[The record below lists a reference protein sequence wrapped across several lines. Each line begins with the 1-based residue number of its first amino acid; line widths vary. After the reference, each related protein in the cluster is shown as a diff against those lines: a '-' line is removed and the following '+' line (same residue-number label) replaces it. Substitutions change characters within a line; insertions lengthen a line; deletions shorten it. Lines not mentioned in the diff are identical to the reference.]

1 MRWMMTILLAGLL
14 LSAACASMPSQ
25 LGYQYWDRPDTS
37 EVDFAAD
44 QAACASMSQGPTSIV
59 ASRGNVMRMEV
70 NETYFLECM
79 RGRGWEL
86 R

>member
-1 MRWMMTILLAGLL
+1 MRWSMTILVVGLL
-14 LSAACASMPSQ
+14 LSAACATMPSQ
-25 LGYQYWDRPDTS
+25 LGYQYWDRPDGS

-44 QAACASMSQGPTSIV
+44 QAACTSMSQGPASIV
-59 ASRGNVMRMEV
+59 SSRGNVMRMEV
-70 NETYFLECM
+70 NETAFLECM

>member
-1 MRWMMTILLAGLL
+1 MRWMMTILVAGLL
-14 LSAACASMPSQ
+14 LSAACATMPSQ
-25 LGYQYWDRPDTS
+25 LGYQFWDRPDAS

-44 QAACASMSQGPTSIV
+44 RAACASMSQGPASIV

-70 NETYFLECM
+70 NETAFLECM

>member
-1 MRWMMTILLAGLL
+1 MRWMMTILVAGLL
-14 LSAACASMPSQ
+14 LSAACATMPSQ
-25 LGYQYWDRPDTS
+25 LGYQYWDRPDGS
-37 EVDFAAD
+37 GVDFAAD
-44 QAACASMSQGPTSIV
+44 QAACTSISQGPTSIV

-70 NETYFLECM
+70 NETSFLACM

>member
-1 MRWMMTILLAGLL
+1 MRWMMTILVVGLL

-25 LGYQYWDRPDTS
+25 LGYQYWDRPDGS
-37 EVDFAAD
+37 DVDFAAD
-44 QAACASMSQGPTSIV
+44 QLACTSMSQGPASIV

-70 NETYFLECM
+70 NETSFLACM

>member
-25 LGYQYWDRPDTS
+25 LGYQYWDRPDGS

-44 QAACASMSQGPTSIV
+44 QAACSSMSQGPTSIV

>member
-1 MRWMMTILLAGLL
+1 MRWMMTILVAGLL

-25 LGYQYWDRPDTS
+25 LGYQYWDRPDGS

-44 QAACASMSQGPTSIV
+44 QAACSSMSQGPTSIV

-70 NETYFLECM
+70 NETYFLECV

>member
-1 MRWMMTILLAGLL
+1 MRWMMTILVAGLL
-14 LSAACASMPSQ
+14 LSAACATMPSQ
-25 LGYQYWDRPDTS
+25 LGYQYWDRPDGS

-44 QAACASMSQGPTSIV
+44 QAACTSMSQGPASIV

-70 NETYFLECM
+70 NETAFLECM
-79 RGRGWEL
+79 RGRGWKL

>member
-1 MRWMMTILLAGLL
+1 MRWMMTILVAGLL

-25 LGYQYWDRPDTS
+25 LGYQYWDRPDGS

-44 QAACASMSQGPTSIV
+44 QAACSSMSQGPTSIV

>member
-1 MRWMMTILLAGLL
+1 MMTILLAGLL

-25 LGYQYWDRPDTS
+25 LGYQYWDRPDGS

-44 QAACASMSQGPTSIV
+44 QAACSSMSQGPTSIV